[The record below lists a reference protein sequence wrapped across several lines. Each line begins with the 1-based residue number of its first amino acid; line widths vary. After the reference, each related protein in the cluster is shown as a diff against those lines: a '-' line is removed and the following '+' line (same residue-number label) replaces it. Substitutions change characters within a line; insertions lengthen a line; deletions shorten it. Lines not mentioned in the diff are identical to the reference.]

1 MSKASEEIKNRREL
15 LDLTQQQVA
24 DYVGVSKSAVSRW
37 ESGDISNMGID
48 KLSRLSAILEVSPLD
63 IINDVPLSREITPG
77 NHNTRPVPLLGA
89 IAAGTPIE
97 AIENIEDYFNID
109 SKIKADYALR
119 IKGDSMINVNI
130 LDGDIVF
137 IRKQSCVD
145 NGEIGAILV
154 DGEATLK
161 RFYKMDGHVV
171 LQAENPNYQ
180 PMIVEYGE
188 VIVLGKM
195 VASLREYK

>member
-1 MSKASEEIKNRREL
+1 MNKYNLGKMIDYFRRNNDMTLEDL
-15 LDLTQQQVA
+15 GNKLD
-24 DYVGVSKSAVSRW
+24 KSPSAISRW
-37 ESGDISNMGID
+37 ISGDRSPMIEDLIRLTEIFKTDID
-48 KLSRLSAILEVSPLD
+48 TLMYGSPVDSLVKAI
-63 IINDVPLSREITPG
+63 
-77 NHNTRPVPLLGA
+77 PLLGT
-89 IAAGTPIE
+89 IAAGVPIE

-195 VASLREYK
+195 VACLREYK